1 MLLLVGMHIADG
13 HEEDI
18 DEHRHHRDHHN
29 IHNTRAQ
36 AHVARAP
43 VIYQDDDADEDDE
56 PEEDVAEDEV
66 RPRRSVRFVFVL

>member
-1 MLLLVGMHIADG
+1 MLLLVGVHIADG

-18 DEHRHHRDHHN
+18 DEHRQHGDHHN

-43 VIYQDDDADEDDE
+43 VMNQYDDADKDDE

-66 RPRRSVRFVFVL
+66 RPRRSVGFVFVL